1 AKIVGLQGSNTRGL
15 VKNLVNE
22 IKKMQ
27 KAMNMP
33 TTLRECKVDGY
44 ELKKL
49 ENEIAQLA
57 LKDACT
63 ESNPRVP
70 DEKDIIS
77 ILNKIK

>member
-1 AKIVGLQGSNTRGL
+1 MDKKEKIKEL
-15 VKNLVNE
+15 VEQLNNYSYKYYVLDDPSVTDKE
-22 IKKMQ
+22 YDKIY
-27 KAMNMP
+27 
-33 TTLRECKVDGY
+33 D

>member
-1 AKIVGLQGSNTRGL
+1 
-15 VKNLVNE
+15 
-22 IKKMQ
+22 MQ

-33 TTLRECKVDGY
+33 TTLRECKVDGD

-49 ENEIAQLA
+49 ESEVAKLA
-57 LKDACT
+57 LKDACI